1 MKATKLSLI
10 AILAIGIPSI
20 SSASSL
26 QEALTSGKISGEF
39 AVTYEQRD
47 MDNELAKW
55 GNYYNNTDYSVG
67 SFALKYESGIWN
79 NLSLTSKLR
88 AYKTI
93 FEGGEDEFHYQ
104 GKGDAAE
111 RFWYKDGSRRSV
123 DLEELFLAYN
133 YEAISVKAGRQFI
146 STDWMNKTQDALRI
160 DANFD
165 DTSIEAIWSQRHGR
179 IYSRDYR
186 PMTKMNENK
195 GVYKI
200 ALTQKFNENIS
211 ATAYDFIAP
220 DNRDIIGGKVN
231 LKYGDTSF
239 RAHYA
244 VNKPDDSNEEDSSI
258 IDLMLSTSIAGF
270 TPYVGYIQID
280 KDQGFTHLAGEIINP
295 FEEGDQIYLKDARTY
310 YLGLSKSFGDLS
322 ATLLYGNTQ
331 YDKADES
338 YDQDETTLWLGY
350 KLTSELSANLGLTHV
365 NVDNDDL
372 DETDVDQVNLTLT
385 YSF

>member
-47 MDNELAKW
+47 MDKELAKW
-55 GNYYNNTDYSVG
+55 GNYYNDTDYSVG
-67 SFALKYESGIWN
+67 SFALKYESGVWN
-79 NLSLTSKLR
+79 NLSLTSKVR

-160 DANFD
+160 DA
-165 DTSIEAIWSQRHGR
+165 
-179 IYSRDYR
+179 
-186 PMTKMNENK
+186 
-195 GVYKI
+195 
-200 ALTQKFNENIS
+200 
-211 ATAYDFIAP
+211 
-220 DNRDIIGGKVN
+220 
-231 LKYGDTSF
+231 
-239 RAHYA
+239 
-244 VNKPDDSNEEDSSI
+244 
-258 IDLMLSTSIAGF
+258 
-270 TPYVGYIQID
+270 
-280 KDQGFTHLAGEIINP
+280 
-295 FEEGDQIYLKDARTY
+295 
-310 YLGLSKSFGDLS
+310 
-322 ATLLYGNTQ
+322 
-331 YDKADES
+331 
-338 YDQDETTLWLGY
+338 
-350 KLTSELSANLGLTHV
+350 
-365 NVDNDDL
+365 
-372 DETDVDQVNLTLT
+372 
-385 YSF
+385 